1 MRQRRTDLAL
11 EAHEL
16 WRQNV
21 GERPGVAVR
30 EHDAFGY
37 GVSVVEVTEPE
48 AARALGKPMGT
59 YITLDLRPYWAHA
72 EDALERA
79 ATAVG
84 AELRSLIPDA
94 KAALVVGLG
103 NDAMTPDAIGPQVA
117 EHVLVTR
124 HLMRDEAFASLTAVS
139 VLVPGVL
146 GRTGM
151 EAAETIR
158 GAVRTVRPDVLIA
171 VDALASRSLERVCTT
186 VQLSDTGIVPGSG
199 VGNRRRAL
207 NRATLGIPVI
217 AVGVPTVVDA
227 ATLALDILEEAG
239 AADVD
244 PAALRGHD
252 SVMVTP
258 RDIDAQI
265 RELSRVVGYGVD
277 LALQPLSYAEL
288 CALMG

>member
-21 GERPGVAVR
+21 GERPGVATR

-37 GVSVVEVTEPE
+37 GVTVAEVMEPA

-94 KAALVVGLG
+94 KTALVVGLG